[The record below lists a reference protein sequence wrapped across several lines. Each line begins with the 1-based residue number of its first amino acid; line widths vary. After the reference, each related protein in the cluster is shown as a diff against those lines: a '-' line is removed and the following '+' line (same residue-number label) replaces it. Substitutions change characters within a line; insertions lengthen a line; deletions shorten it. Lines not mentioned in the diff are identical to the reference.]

1 MFGTLFVPRR
11 RERLVFGIDPDE
23 TERMQSVSR
32 LYFELFRDARRL
44 VRARRLRRA
53 A

>member
-1 MFGTLFVPRR
+1 MP
-11 RERLVFGIDPDE
+11 
-23 TERMQSVSR
+23 SVSR